1 MRIDRSI
8 NRILESD
15 LINEFLLNTDGNG
28 NNNRDNLILELE
40 KRIDNFSSD
49 KFFDIIDF
57 SMFNSTIRYRVNIFG
72 LEYFIITHEEAFKN
86 KIIDI
91 IIKEE
96 YEALKGQK

>member
-15 LINEFLLNTDGNG
+15 LINEFLLSTDDKG
-28 NNNRDNLILELE
+28 NNNKDNLILELE

-49 KFFDIIDF
+49 EFFDIIDF
-57 SMFNSTIRYRVNIFG
+57 SMFNSTIRYYVTILG